1 MTPLGLF
8 VSDQRHSSLGL
19 PSVRTAPAK
28 EGLGGRRVDA
38 DETVF
43 ELTYGIQATPAIRL
57 TPNLQY
63 VLNPDQLRFPGRAA
77 PIADAL
83 VIGGKVS
90 VDLFTLAGLAK
101 GPGS

>member
-1 MTPLGLF
+1 MPLGFF

-43 ELTYGIQATPAIRL
+43 ELTYGIQATPAIRH
-57 TPNLQY
+57 TPQS
-63 VLNPDQLRFPGRAA
+63 PGVDRQVITGDAA
-77 PIADAL
+77 GRQVRPFAIR
-83 VIGGKVS
+83 
-90 VDLFTLAGLAK
+90 
-101 GPGS
+101 PGAC